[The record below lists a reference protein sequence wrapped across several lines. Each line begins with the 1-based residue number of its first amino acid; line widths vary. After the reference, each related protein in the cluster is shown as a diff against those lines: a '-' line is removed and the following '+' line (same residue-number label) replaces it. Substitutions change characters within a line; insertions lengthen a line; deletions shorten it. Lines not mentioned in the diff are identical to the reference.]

1 MEFNKVPE
9 ETRKKDKEQAK
20 KDLAQKIEERK
31 KPDISEDK
39 KMDLDKEIEE
49 LE

>member
-9 ETRKKDKEQAK
+9 KKRKEDKEQAK

>member
-9 ETRKKDKEQAK
+9 ETRKKDKEKAK
-20 KDLAQKIEERK
+20 KELAEKIEERK
-31 KPDISEDK
+31 KPDNSEDT
-39 KMDLDKEIEE
+39 KMNLDKEIED